1 MAGLAVS
8 ARFWRLFL
16 ASPEMKHIIER
27 LNEGWCS
34 DPLSLYDVCKRIS
47 EEDFCR
53 RLKAPEVV
61 SIDVVEN
68 LPAELRKQN
77 VYVVRLGQYHTGRA
91 MFIVCRASPEYIHEA
106 LRSNDLMRAQ
116 SLGEIRNL
124 PSWISS
130 LARQMGVEALA
141 SIAALELIRIL
152 EGGSGPVYTI
162 PSLRF
167 GHTEFKFQPSARS
180 NAYTYSGQVEVDAVL
195 GRLNVYALEAKA
207 LTRTV
212 RSRDR
217 VIIRRYSVFKYKIV
231 FSAQALAEVLNRE
244 VRPVIAFIDEHEG
257 SLRAVA
263 ALLEPPAKPEQ
274 VYPVTSLSPVSRLV
288 VRF

>member
-1 MAGLAVS
+1 MS
-8 ARFWRLFL
+8 ARFWSLFL
-16 ASPEMKHIIER
+16 SGHETKHIVEN
-27 LNEGWCS
+27 LDEGHCS
-34 DPLSLYDVCKRIS
+34 RPLSLYNICKRIS

-91 MFIVCRASPEYIHEA
+91 AFIICRASPGYVKEA
-106 LRSNDLMRAQ
+106 LRSDDITRAS
-116 SLGEIRNL
+116 SLGEISDL
-124 PSWISS
+124 PPWVSS

-167 GHTEFKFQPSARS
+167 GHIEFKFQPSPRS
-180 NAYTYSGQVEVDAVL
+180 STYSYSGQVEIDAVL
-195 GRLNVYALEAKA
+195 GRSSVYALEAKTI
-207 LTRTV
+207 TRTI
-212 RSRDR
+212 RSHDHI
-217 VIIRRYSVFKYKIV
+217 VVRRYSVFKYKIA
-231 FSAQALAEVLNRE
+231 FSAQALAEILNHE
-244 VRPVIAFIDEHEG
+244 VRPVIAFIDEHKG

-263 ALLEPPAKPEQ
+263 ALLEPPARPGQ
-274 VYPVTSLSPVSRLV
+274 PYPVTNMNPVFRLV
-288 VRF
+288 IRF